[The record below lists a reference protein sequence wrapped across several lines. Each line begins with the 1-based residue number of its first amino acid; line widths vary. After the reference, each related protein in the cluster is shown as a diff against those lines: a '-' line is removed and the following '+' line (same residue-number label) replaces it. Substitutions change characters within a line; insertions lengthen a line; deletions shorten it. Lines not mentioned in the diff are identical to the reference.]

1 MFVISYSEVDIYI
14 SQWIFFYSNFKI
26 FLENNVKSAVS
37 VNISCCES
45 KVLQM
50 EYTKAW
56 HSLACATSTTQWM
69 WNPSLGP
76 NFTDS
81 DMMERLALVR
91 LQFAN
96 CEIGKK
102 LLRFSLKRDEK
113 KCQKGHVRGRDWNGG
128 ESEVPDFAM
137 ISSFLQLYVDL

>member
-1 MFVISYSEVDIYI
+1 MEALRSSKISVTIYHTTKRNIPEDFHFKMFVISYSEVDIYN
-14 SQWIFFYSNFKI
+14 SQWIFIYSNFKI

-37 VNISCCES
+37 VNISCCEW

-56 HSLACATSTTQWM
+56 HSLACSTSTTQWM

-81 DMMERLALVR
+81 DMMERLA
-91 LQFAN
+91 
-96 CEIGKK
+96 
-102 LLRFSLKRDEK
+102 
-113 KCQKGHVRGRDWNGG
+113 
-128 ESEVPDFAM
+128 
-137 ISSFLQLYVDL
+137 